1 MGVNILPHQKYKTKK
16 IKGDNMKKDELKK
29 MFKELNEKYGF
40 EWVGD
45 NSLQLDYKPL
55 NDDIEFKRVDD
66 FNNEYEYQAYLEKEF
81 EIVKPRIEKY
91 FEELNQR
98 LGMKIFTYE
107 IDEYCDN
114 RICFKLNE

>member
-1 MGVNILPHQKYKTKK
+1 MTS
-16 IKGDNMKKDELKK
+16 IKNELKK

-45 NSLQLDYKPL
+45 GSLRLDYRPL
-55 NDDIEFKRVDD
+55 NGDIEFKRLDD
-66 FNNEYEYQAYLEKEF
+66 FDYDEYEYQVYLQEEF
-81 EIVKPRIEKY
+81 EIVKPRVEKY
-91 FEELNQR
+91 FEELNQK

-114 RICFKLNE
+114 RICFKLIE

>member
-1 MGVNILPHQKYKTKK
+1 MTS
-16 IKGDNMKKDELKK
+16 IKNELKK

-45 NSLQLDYKPL
+45 GSLRLDYRPL
-55 NDDIEFKRVDD
+55 NGDIEFKRLDD
-66 FNNEYEYQAYLEKEF
+66 FDYDEYEYQVYLQEEF
-81 EIVKPRIEKY
+81 EIVKPRVEKY
-91 FEELNQR
+91 FEELNQK

-114 RICFKLNE
+114 SICFKSIE

>member
-1 MGVNILPHQKYKTKK
+1 MIS
-16 IKGDNMKKDELKK
+16 DELKK

-45 NSLQLDYKPL
+45 NSLRLDYRPL
-55 NDDIEFKRVDD
+55 NNDIEFKTIDD
-66 FNNEYEYQAYLEKEF
+66 FDYDEYEYEAYLEE
-81 EIVKPRIEKY
+81 ELEVVKPRIEKY

-107 IDEYCDN
+107 IDEYCEN
-114 RICFKLNE
+114 RICFKLDEWW

>member
-1 MGVNILPHQKYKTKK
+1 MTS
-16 IKGDNMKKDELKK
+16 IKNELQK

-45 NSLQLDYKPL
+45 DSLRLDYRPL
-55 NDDIEFKRVDD
+55 NGDIELKTIAD
-66 FNNEYEYQAYLEKEF
+66 FNYDEYEYQVYLQEEF

-91 FEELNQR
+91 FEELNQK

-114 RICFKLNE
+114 RICFILIE

>member
-1 MGVNILPHQKYKTKK
+1 MIS
-16 IKGDNMKKDELKK
+16 IKDELEK
-29 MFKELNEKYGF
+29 MFNELNEKYGF

-45 NSLQLDYKPL
+45 ESLRLDYRPL
-55 NDDIEFKRVDD
+55 NGDIKLKGIDD
-66 FNNEYEYQAYLEKEF
+66 FDYDEYEYQVYLQEEL

-107 IDEYCDN
+107 IDEYCEN
-114 RICFKLNE
+114 RICFKLDEWW

>member
-1 MGVNILPHQKYKTKK
+1 MTS
-16 IKGDNMKKDELKK
+16 IKNELQK

-45 NSLQLDYKPL
+45 GSLRLDYRPL
-55 NDDIEFKRVDD
+55 NGDIEFKRLDD
-66 FNNEYEYQAYLEKEF
+66 FDYDEYEYQVYLQEEF

-91 FEELNQR
+91 FEELNQK

-114 RICFKLNE
+114 RICFKLIE

>member
-1 MGVNILPHQKYKTKK
+1 MNKTRYISKIDIGRILTEMLHEKNINNNESA
-16 IKGDNMKKDELKK
+16 DNIFSLMKEI
-29 MFKELNEKYGF
+29 
-40 EWVGD
+40 
-45 NSLQLDYKPL
+45 P
-55 NDDIEFKRVDD
+55 VDD
-66 FNNEYEYQAYLEKEF
+66 GRYLCNFSESNQKILNKYMYVLDAPLEKEF

>member
-1 MGVNILPHQKYKTKK
+1 MTS
-16 IKGDNMKKDELKK
+16 IKNELKK

-45 NSLQLDYKPL
+45 GSLRLDYRPL
-55 NDDIEFKRVDD
+55 NGDIEFKRLDD
-66 FNNEYEYQAYLEKEF
+66 FDYDEYEYQAYLEKEF
-81 EIVKPRIEKY
+81 EIVKPRVEKY
-91 FEELNQR
+91 FEELNKK

-114 RICFKLNE
+114 RICFKLIE

>member
-1 MGVNILPHQKYKTKK
+1 MTS
-16 IKGDNMKKDELKK
+16 IKNELQK

-45 NSLQLDYKPL
+45 DSFRLDYIPL
-55 NDDIEFKRVDD
+55 NGDIELKTIAD
-66 FNNEYEYQAYLEKEF
+66 FNYDEYEYQVYLQEEF

-91 FEELNQR
+91 FEELNQK

-114 RICFKLNE
+114 RICFKLNEW